1 MGPVRDVDSCHL
13 WRVTGKDQ
21 QPAMC
26 CNDEDQ
32 NTDIYETYM
41 TQSQLVCS
49 FESQSWVKVKVFF
62 FIGQAAAHTT
72 TGNHTPIGTCILRPG
87 LVRDH
92 HRKNST
98 YI

>member
-1 MGPVRDVDSCHL
+1 MGGEGPVRDVDSCHL

-49 FESQSWVKVKVFF
+49 FESQSWVKVKV
-62 FIGQAAAHTT
+62 
-72 TGNHTPIGTCILRPG
+72 
-87 LVRDH
+87 
-92 HRKNST
+92 KKKM
-98 YI
+98 